1 MAQAAPANLP
11 QPQPQGQNSALAAML
26 APQGMGQQGMPP
38 PGMGP
43 PGMGGMPPGG
53 GPMSPML
60 SPNAVALQLQ
70 HRNLPWY
77 AIPGMIQ
84 QPPPP
89 PPMMA
94 PPAAGAAMA
103 PNAAQPT
110 PEELQAAMAF
120 GGANTEGG

>member
-26 APQGMGQQGMPP
+26 SPQGP

-43 PGMGGMPPGG
+43 PGMPPGGMGPPPGG

-60 SPNAVALQLQ
+60 APNAVALQLQ

-84 QPPPP
+84 TPPPP

-94 PPAAGAAMA
+94 PPPAAAAAVA
-103 PNAAQPT
+103 PNAAQPKT
-110 PEELQAAMAF
+110 PEELQALMAF
-120 GGANTEGG
+120 GGANSEGG